1 MEKGRSHRR
10 ALILTLAVI
19 VLAACKSGAS
29 PSSRPSSAPSASKGV
44 VATIRVTDQEYR
56 IELTDSADIEI
67 AWRLLRGEQAPGIPN
82 GIVVRGDPGVNTGY
96 SWHIDPTSFEFADAT
111 TEVCDGLPSDVE
123 ANAITSDRY
132 CPWQAKVIH
141 IAE

>member
-1 MEKGRSHRR
+1 M
-10 ALILTLAVI
+10 

-29 PSSRPSSAPSASKGV
+29 PSSRPSTAPSASKGV

-82 GIVVRGDPGVNTGY
+82 GIVVRGGPGVNTGY

-132 CPWQAKVIH
+132 CP
-141 IAE
+141 

>member
-10 ALILTLAVI
+10 ALILTLAAM
-19 VLAACKSGAS
+19 VLAACKSDAS
-29 PSSRPSSAPSASKGV
+29 PSSRPSTAPLASKGV